1 MSRFHISLKKTD
13 HLVTTPDK
21 HSHRP
26 RVGALLNNKHL
37 IPCSTKG
44 KFSDDTG
51 VTELVGGKIFESGD
65 NSTVGGNGDKLI

>member
-1 MSRFHISLKKTD
+1 MSQFHTSLKKTD

-26 RVGALLNNKHL
+26 RVGTLLDNKHL
-37 IPCSTKG
+37 IPSGTKG

-51 VTELVGGKIFESGD
+51 VTELVGGKVFESGD
-65 NSTVGGNGDKLI
+65 NSAVGGNGDKLV